1 MARTKKVGICL
12 SRDNHV
18 SKLSPAPFPQ
28 ARYSGAPPASG
39 SSVQNRAAAA
49 AELLADPEFRGH
61 YQRLIDS
68 SNVPDAERPALL
80 DAGAK
85 EIEAQNW
92 ERLCQKAN
100 DIIGEGEIAN
110 DSGREDLKSFAP
122 ENAVFNNG
130 ADLKTNLSFALN
142 AYNALKVNFHASGL
156 HSTGSEAE
164 DALLG
169 DLDEDQ
175 LI

>member
-1 MARTKKVGICL
+1 MSQSSLPPRFRRRDIVG
-12 SRDNHV
+12 
-18 SKLSPAPFPQ
+18 
-28 ARYSGAPPASG
+28 
-39 SSVQNRAAAA
+39 
-49 AELLADPEFRGH
+49 
-61 YQRLIDS
+61 RL
-68 SNVPDAERPALL
+68 PHPGR
-80 DAGAK
+80 
-85 EIEAQNW
+85 AQNW

-175 LI
+175 LM